1 MLRRKDALCMP
12 DNVGK
17 NTAAHSEYVI
27 LTAFPQQ
34 RWLGERAKLLRYTCI
49 ACLVECH
56 LMITLNNKYL
66 EDKGYPHPPPP
77 PRDLLMQLGG
87 GQRCSSNP
95 FASSALE

>member
-87 GQRCSSNP
+87 GGKGAVPTHSHLRH
-95 FASSALE
+95 